1 SAAVEA
7 SFARLEERY
16 PLIRVPK
23 ANSTVAPSM
32 SQGRRRMKV
41 CAGVLNSKYA
51 PLSPPTTLV
60 TMRGTITRR
69 DMLRRLRY
77 APPLAVVP
85 THSATVLLAFAAIGG
100 TPVKSNAG
108 NATKLAPPAPAF
120 STPPNT
126 PANKMKM
133 AEFRSKQTV
142 YHMAITSEQSLQANH
157 AYSK

>member
-1 SAAVEA
+1 
-7 SFARLEERY
+7 
-16 PLIRVPK
+16 
-23 ANSTVAPSM
+23 
-32 SQGRRRMKV
+32 MKV

-51 PLSPPTTLV
+51 PISPPTTLV

-108 NATKLAPPAPAF
+108 NATKLPPPATAF

-126 PANKMKM
+126 PATKMMM
-133 AEFRSKQTV
+133 AEFRSKQ
-142 YHMAITSEQSLQANH
+142 
-157 AYSK
+157 